1 MSHLVNNYCL
11 SIFLIS
17 HVSQIP
23 TIKQEDAN
31 KLLTAVP
38 GKSGYVMIR
47 NKQVELK
54 ASTPKVDDGRDAY
67 KNHPH
72 AHRGVGV
79 GGQGMWRSNPPPSSP
94 QQNNHFV
101 PRGSRVHYNN
111 HHQPHVAQYNGDVDG
126 RNFDIPFCTQ
136 DGQQMIR
143 PIYQQQQNYM
153 YGQGGGGYYYTPT
166 NNASAAYPATSVGG
180 QAVYDGQSYPSP
192 NNNGYYDAASYQYQ
206 GEYGNQQAMPQ
217 PPYQGGYTS
226 YDENSNAYYAAE
238 AAPAGDTD
246 GGFDQSYN
254 QNYAPGEGE
263 YEQQA
268 AVETTE
274 KYE

>member
-1 MSHLVNNYCL
+1 MYHKFPLL
-11 SIFLIS
+11 HF
-17 HVSQIP
+17 
-23 TIKQEDAN
+23 KQEDAN

-54 ASTPKVDDGRDAY
+54 ASTPKVDDGRDTY

-72 AHRGVGV
+72 AHQ
-79 GGQGMWRSNPPPSSP
+79 GGQGMWRSNPPTSP
-94 QQNNHFV
+94 QQNSHFV
-101 PRGSRVHYNN
+101 PRGSRFHYNN
-111 HHQPHVAQYNGDVDG
+111 HHQPHVAQYSGDVDG
-126 RNFDIPFCTQ
+126 RNFDNVSVQYTQ

-153 YGQGGGGYYYTPT
+153 YGSGGGGYYYTPT
-166 NNASAAYPATSVGG
+166 NNVAYPASSASG

-192 NNNGYYDAASYQYQ
+192 NNNGYYDASYQYQ

-217 PPYQGGYTS
+217 SPYQGGYTN
-226 YDENSNAYYAAE
+226 YDENGNAYYAAE
-238 AAPAGDTD
+238 AAPAGDID
-246 GGFDQSYN
+246 GDFDQSYN

-268 AVETTE
+268 AVETNE

>member
-1 MSHLVNNYCL
+1 MYHKFPSSL
-11 SIFLIS
+11 F
-17 HVSQIP
+17 
-23 TIKQEDAN
+23 KQEDAN

-67 KNHPH
+67 KHTHHPH
-72 AHRGVGV
+72 AYRGSG

-101 PRGSRVHYNN
+101 PRGSRVHYHN
-111 HHQPHVAQYNGDVDG
+111 HHQPHVAQYSGDVDG
-126 RNFDIPFCTQ
+126 RNFDNVPVYTQ

-153 YGQGGGGYYYTPT
+153 YGPAGGGYYYTPT
-166 NNASAAYPATSVGG
+166 GNTSVPSSYDTSYPASSMGG

-192 NNNGYYDAASYQYQ
+192 NYDAYQYQ
-206 GEYGNQQAMPQ
+206 GEYGNQ
-217 PPYQGGYTS
+217 
-226 YDENSNAYYAAE
+226 
-238 AAPAGDTD
+238 
-246 GGFDQSYN
+246 
-254 QNYAPGEGE
+254 
-263 YEQQA
+263 
-268 AVETTE
+268 
-274 KYE
+274 